1 VLSIQS
7 EFEKQSKEWS
17 WDEQLVKGR
26 FEDTEAW
33 SILTVKA
40 KKNLWKTTFRWG
52 VLRDRPR
59 SAREEEAAVLFRN
72 LRYPPAVSIHN
83 WPLFHHWISPSGVS
97 LRPRKW
103 LIVENQTQLSP
114 HKNTESS
121 HHLEYR
127 LLRQAESAPSWPG
140 STRDRVEDRV
150 EDLNRSEDIIG
161 LKNKINF
168 VPQLVI
174 TSRSLLLISINC

>member
-1 VLSIQS
+1 MLSIQS

-127 LLRQAESAPSWPG
+127 LSRQAEFSSVLTWLNARPRGRSQPKWGYHRIEEQNQLRPSACYH
-140 STRDRVEDRV
+140 
-150 EDLNRSEDIIG
+150 
-161 LKNKINF
+161 
-168 VPQLVI
+168 I
-174 TSRSLLLISINC
+174 T